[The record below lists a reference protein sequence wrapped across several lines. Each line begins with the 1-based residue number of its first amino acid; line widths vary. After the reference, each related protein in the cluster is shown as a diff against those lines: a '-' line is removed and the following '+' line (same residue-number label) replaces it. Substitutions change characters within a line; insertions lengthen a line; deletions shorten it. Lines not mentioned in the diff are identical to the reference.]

1 MSKELRICPGVGAR
15 KCGAFLAR
23 LDRDPHPT
31 CTRCRGRVCTR
42 DMTCDFCAVWSA
54 EQWALFAKKRSYK
67 ERKHRPSGSAPP
79 AQQTSPRAETSSGV
93 SRPGTSSSRPL
104 GGQGKQEGSQGAPGV
119 VSGGAPSPPAR
130 PRSSERGGSASRHL
144 SGVSGLASSS
154 PSPSGGGG
162 VEVARSRQTSHSRVS
177 ESVDSPSFSPHV
189 PRRENVRE
197 SSGSCSRAVS
207 SRDSRSSVREPR
219 KDRRAR
225 SRDGSSRGRRRLSR
239 SRSSSRSRSRGRER
253 TRRSSSASRSSRGR
267 SRRERS
273 RSSDRYR
280 SRSRR
285 DRSRSSDRYRS
296 RRDRSRR
303 ERSRS
308 VDRSRSRRERA
319 RSPARRGERR
329 DRLRSH
335 ASPSRSVDRSR
346 SIERL
351 PAPSARLRE
360 DGAGRLARRGAQ
372 EGVEAVASQP
382 PVAPGGSVDVT
393 PVAGGASMTALPSA
407 MKELARFFLN
417 LSGSSSL
424 GASGDSAGV
433 TASGAVLG
441 GLAGPSSSA
450 SGAATICGTAAT
462 PAGAGVLPD
471 ASDALPS
478 VSGEHRRRVRS
489 RSRGRRSRSSSD
501 GTDRRAKKR
510 SRRRSPSLERSS
522 RRREKRY
529 RSSSESSGDERAAAS
544 SPRARR
550 AHGGARAGGS
560 TWDYGRPRSY
570 ARVDPDQPGTRRRSP
585 GPSGVADDD
594 RSTTFES
601 VDFARDDSFRAVLG
615 LIREFHDMA
624 EPATVPGARCKTS
637 LASAYGLAADSYPA
651 FSLPLSPL
659 LSTLLIDINSDLS
672 KFMEDQTVHGFLPVP
687 GRRQR
692 RYYGTS
698 TSSFPGPYTVPPGLT
713 SITME
718 KASEVRKRSVSLSAS
733 QVSSLETMLSG
744 MCEVASWLD
753 WWLSTCGGYR
763 DLLPVESRADFE
775 RLMMSGS
782 RALEFLASQGCTAL
796 GNLVLSRRDA
806 LLADVRGTVPAEEV
820 ARLRYSPL
828 PLSASIFPHALLDSA
843 LLKMRA
849 AASDALVQRTL
860 HPPRIPRKPAASGQ
874 ASGSTTAR
882 SGQASTSGA
891 AQTQKQSA
899 PSSSSGQS
907 GLGKKKGKGKA
918 PFSSSSRGSGR
929 SGGKGKGA
937 GKKSACRGDSPHE
950 SWGLPVASLE
960 EVAGN
965 WSRDLGG
972 DRSSGWLPCP
982 VQGLSPPL
990 ARTPVSFPTYRAGS
1004 PRAQAL
1010 RQEVEAMLAKGAL
1023 EIARDPG
1030 PGFYSRLF
1038 LVEKA
1043 TGGWRPVIDLSHLN
1057 DFVQLTPFKMET
1069 VASVLLSVREG
1080 DFLASLDLKDAYFQI
1095 PIHGSSRKLLRFMS
1109 EGTVYQFKALYFGL
1123 STAPQVFT
1131 RVFAVVS
1138 AWAHARGIRLLRYL
1152 DDWLV
1157 LSSSE
1162 KKAKESIRELLSL
1175 CRTLGIVINEKK
1187 SDLVPSQSA
1196 KYLGMTIDTGAG
1208 KVFPSLARVEKFLTV
1223 AGRFCTMQSPPAQL
1237 WQVVLGHL
1245 ASLERLVPHGRL
1257 RMRSLQWHLK
1267 SQWSPESDP
1276 PSLPVALPE
1285 EARRDLSWWMVR
1297 DHLLVGVR
1305 FGTPAP
1311 DLHLYSDASSS
1322 GWGAHLLDQNVSR
1335 VWSAQEKLLHINL
1348 LEMKALFLA
1357 LQSFQE
1363 DVAGHHVT
1371 AMCDNS
1377 TVVAYINKQ
1386 GGTVS
1391 RPLCLLTSRLLRWT
1405 ESFDVHLEARYLPGE
1420 SNVLADV
1427 LSRRGQVVG
1436 TEWSLHPQVAR
1447 ALLRAWG
1454 NPSIDLF
1461 ATCLNAKLPLYC
1473 SLVPDPQ
1480 AVFEDAFRHPWD
1492 DLDLYAFPP
1501 FALVG
1506 RVIARV
1512 QQSSRVAMT
1521 LVAPLWPE
1529 KEWFADLLLLLT
1541 QPPLVLPCWDRLLR
1555 QPHCNLFHQGAH
1567 ALSLHAWR
1575 LSSDTTESRAF
1586 REGLLEFCQGSSE
1599 NLPLACTS
1607 RDGRSSVV
1615 GVVEGALLQS
1625 MPLYL

>member
-1 MSKELRICPGVGAR
+1 M
-15 KCGAFLAR
+15 
-23 LDRDPHPT
+23 
-31 CTRCRGRVCTR
+31 
-42 DMTCDFCAVWSA
+42 
-54 EQWALFAKKRSYK
+54 
-67 ERKHRPSGSAPP
+67 
-79 AQQTSPRAETSSGV
+79 
-93 SRPGTSSSRPL
+93 
-104 GGQGKQEGSQGAPGV
+104 
-119 VSGGAPSPPAR
+119 
-130 PRSSERGGSASRHL
+130 
-144 SGVSGLASSS
+144 
-154 PSPSGGGG
+154 
-162 VEVARSRQTSHSRVS
+162 EVARSRQTSHSRVS
-177 ESVDSPSFSPHV
+177 ESVDSPSFSLHV

-225 SRDGSSRGRRRLSR
+225 SREGSSRGRRRLSR

-253 TRRSSSASRSSRGR
+253 ARRSSSASRSSRGR

-280 SRSRR
+280 SRRGSSRSRR

-303 ERSRS
+303 ERS
-308 VDRSRSRRERA
+308 
-319 RSPARRGERR
+319 PACRGERR
-329 DRLRSH
+329 DRSRSH
-335 ASPSRSVDRSR
+335 ASLRRSVDRSW

-441 GLAGPSSSA
+441 GLAGPSSTA
-450 SGAATICGTAAT
+450 SGAATVCGMAAS

-501 GTDRRAKKR
+501 RTDRRAKKR

-529 RSSSESSGDERAAAS
+529 RSSSESSEDERAAAS

-560 TWDYGRPRSY
+560 TWDYGRPLSY
-570 ARVDPDQPGTRRRSP
+570 ARVDPDQSGNRRRSP

-624 EPATVPGARCKTS
+624 EPATVPGACCKTS

-659 LSTLLIDINSDLS
+659 LSTLLFDINSDLS

-806 LLADVRGTVPAEEV
+806 LLADVRGTVPGEEV

-828 PLSASIFPHALLDSA
+828 PLSVSIFPHALLDSA

-907 GLGKKKGKGKA
+907 GQGKKKGKGKA

-937 GKKSACRGDSPHE
+937 GKKSA
-950 SWGLPVASLE
+950 
-960 EVAGN
+960 
-965 WSRDLGG
+965 
-972 DRSSGWLPCP
+972 
-982 VQGLSPPL
+982 
-990 ARTPVSFPTYRAGS
+990 
-1004 PRAQAL
+1004 
-1010 RQEVEAMLAKGAL
+1010 
-1023 EIARDPG
+1023 
-1030 PGFYSRLF
+1030 
-1038 LVEKA
+1038 
-1043 TGGWRPVIDLSHLN
+1043 
-1057 DFVQLTPFKMET
+1057 
-1069 VASVLLSVREG
+1069 
-1080 DFLASLDLKDAYFQI
+1080 
-1095 PIHGSSRKLLRFMS
+1095 
-1109 EGTVYQFKALYFGL
+1109 
-1123 STAPQVFT
+1123 
-1131 RVFAVVS
+1131 
-1138 AWAHARGIRLLRYL
+1138 
-1152 DDWLV
+1152 
-1157 LSSSE
+1157 
-1162 KKAKESIRELLSL
+1162 
-1175 CRTLGIVINEKK
+1175 
-1187 SDLVPSQSA
+1187 
-1196 KYLGMTIDTGAG
+1196 
-1208 KVFPSLARVEKFLTV
+1208 
-1223 AGRFCTMQSPPAQL
+1223 
-1237 WQVVLGHL
+1237 
-1245 ASLERLVPHGRL
+1245 
-1257 RMRSLQWHLK
+1257 
-1267 SQWSPESDP
+1267 
-1276 PSLPVALPE
+1276 
-1285 EARRDLSWWMVR
+1285 
-1297 DHLLVGVR
+1297 
-1305 FGTPAP
+1305 
-1311 DLHLYSDASSS
+1311 
-1322 GWGAHLLDQNVSR
+1322 
-1335 VWSAQEKLLHINL
+1335 
-1348 LEMKALFLA
+1348 
-1357 LQSFQE
+1357 
-1363 DVAGHHVT
+1363 
-1371 AMCDNS
+1371 
-1377 TVVAYINKQ
+1377 
-1386 GGTVS
+1386 
-1391 RPLCLLTSRLLRWT
+1391 
-1405 ESFDVHLEARYLPGE
+1405 
-1420 SNVLADV
+1420 
-1427 LSRRGQVVG
+1427 
-1436 TEWSLHPQVAR
+1436 
-1447 ALLRAWG
+1447 
-1454 NPSIDLF
+1454 
-1461 ATCLNAKLPLYC
+1461 
-1473 SLVPDPQ
+1473 
-1480 AVFEDAFRHPWD
+1480 
-1492 DLDLYAFPP
+1492 
-1501 FALVG
+1501 
-1506 RVIARV
+1506 
-1512 QQSSRVAMT
+1512 
-1521 LVAPLWPE
+1521 
-1529 KEWFADLLLLLT
+1529 
-1541 QPPLVLPCWDRLLR
+1541 
-1555 QPHCNLFHQGAH
+1555 
-1567 ALSLHAWR
+1567 
-1575 LSSDTTESRAF
+1575 
-1586 REGLLEFCQGSSE
+1586 
-1599 NLPLACTS
+1599 
-1607 RDGRSSVV
+1607 
-1615 GVVEGALLQS
+1615 
-1625 MPLYL
+1625 

>member
-1 MSKELRICPGVGAR
+1 MSKDLRICPGVGSR

-31 CTRCRGRVCTR
+31 CARCRGRICTK

-54 EQWALFAKKRSYK
+54 EQWELFAKKRSYK
-67 ERKHRPSGSAPP
+67 ERKHRPSGSAPS

-93 SRPGTSSSRPL
+93 SRPGTSSSSRPL
-104 GGQGKQEGSQGAPGV
+104 GGQERGEGSQGAPGF

-130 PRSSERGGSASRHL
+130 PWSSERDGSASRHL
-144 SGVSGLASSS
+144 SGVSGLAPSS

-162 VEVARSRQTSHSRVS
+162 AGVACSRQTSHSRVS

-197 SSGSCSRAVS
+197 SSDSC
-207 SRDSRSSVREPR
+207 SRDSRSSGREPR
-219 KDRRAR
+219 KDKRAR
-225 SRDGSSRGRRRLSR
+225 SRESSSRGRRRRSR
-239 SRSSSRSRSRGRER
+239 SRSSSCSRSRGCER
-253 TRRSSSASRSSRGR
+253 ARRSSSASRSSRGR

-280 SRSRR
+280 SRRGSSRSRR

-308 VDRSRSRRERA
+308 FDRSRSRRERA

-329 DRLRSH
+329 DRSRSH
-335 ASPSRSVDRSR
+335 ASLNRSIDRSR

-351 PAPSARLRE
+351 PAPSAHWRE
-360 DGAGRLARRGAQ
+360 DEAGRLVRRGTQ

-441 GLAGPSSSA
+441 ELAGPSSSA
-450 SGAATICGTAAT
+450 SGAATVCGTAAT

-489 RSRGRRSRSSSD
+489 RSRDRRSRSSD
-501 GTDRRAKKR
+501 DRTDRRAKKR

-522 RRREKRY
+522 RCREKRY
-529 RSSSESSGDERAAAS
+529 RSSSDSSEDERAAA

-570 ARVDPDQPGTRRRSP
+570 ARVDPDQSGTRRRSP

-601 VDFARDDSFRAVLG
+601 VDFARDDSFRAVLA

-659 LSTLLIDINSDLS
+659 LSTLLVDINSDLS

-687 GRRQR
+687 GLRQR

-698 TSSFPGPYTVPPGLT
+698 TSSFPGPYSVPPGMT

-733 QVSSLETMLSG
+733 QVSSMETMLSG

-782 RALEFLASQGCTAL
+782 RALEFLASQGCTTL

-806 LLADVRGTVPAEEV
+806 LLADVRSTVPAEEV

-860 HPPRIPRKPAASGQ
+860 HPPRIPRKPEASGQ
-874 ASGSTTAR
+874 DSGSTTAR

-891 AQTQKQSA
+891 AQSSKQSTT
-899 PSSSSGQS
+899 SSSAGQS
-907 GLGKKKGKGKA
+907 GQGKKKGKGKA

-937 GKKSACRGDSPHE
+937 GKKSA
-950 SWGLPVASLE
+950 
-960 EVAGN
+960 
-965 WSRDLGG
+965 
-972 DRSSGWLPCP
+972 
-982 VQGLSPPL
+982 
-990 ARTPVSFPTYRAGS
+990 
-1004 PRAQAL
+1004 
-1010 RQEVEAMLAKGAL
+1010 
-1023 EIARDPG
+1023 
-1030 PGFYSRLF
+1030 
-1038 LVEKA
+1038 
-1043 TGGWRPVIDLSHLN
+1043 
-1057 DFVQLTPFKMET
+1057 
-1069 VASVLLSVREG
+1069 
-1080 DFLASLDLKDAYFQI
+1080 
-1095 PIHGSSRKLLRFMS
+1095 
-1109 EGTVYQFKALYFGL
+1109 
-1123 STAPQVFT
+1123 
-1131 RVFAVVS
+1131 
-1138 AWAHARGIRLLRYL
+1138 
-1152 DDWLV
+1152 
-1157 LSSSE
+1157 
-1162 KKAKESIRELLSL
+1162 
-1175 CRTLGIVINEKK
+1175 
-1187 SDLVPSQSA
+1187 
-1196 KYLGMTIDTGAG
+1196 
-1208 KVFPSLARVEKFLTV
+1208 
-1223 AGRFCTMQSPPAQL
+1223 
-1237 WQVVLGHL
+1237 
-1245 ASLERLVPHGRL
+1245 
-1257 RMRSLQWHLK
+1257 
-1267 SQWSPESDP
+1267 
-1276 PSLPVALPE
+1276 
-1285 EARRDLSWWMVR
+1285 
-1297 DHLLVGVR
+1297 
-1305 FGTPAP
+1305 
-1311 DLHLYSDASSS
+1311 
-1322 GWGAHLLDQNVSR
+1322 
-1335 VWSAQEKLLHINL
+1335 
-1348 LEMKALFLA
+1348 
-1357 LQSFQE
+1357 
-1363 DVAGHHVT
+1363 
-1371 AMCDNS
+1371 
-1377 TVVAYINKQ
+1377 
-1386 GGTVS
+1386 
-1391 RPLCLLTSRLLRWT
+1391 
-1405 ESFDVHLEARYLPGE
+1405 
-1420 SNVLADV
+1420 
-1427 LSRRGQVVG
+1427 
-1436 TEWSLHPQVAR
+1436 
-1447 ALLRAWG
+1447 
-1454 NPSIDLF
+1454 
-1461 ATCLNAKLPLYC
+1461 
-1473 SLVPDPQ
+1473 
-1480 AVFEDAFRHPWD
+1480 
-1492 DLDLYAFPP
+1492 
-1501 FALVG
+1501 
-1506 RVIARV
+1506 
-1512 QQSSRVAMT
+1512 
-1521 LVAPLWPE
+1521 
-1529 KEWFADLLLLLT
+1529 
-1541 QPPLVLPCWDRLLR
+1541 
-1555 QPHCNLFHQGAH
+1555 
-1567 ALSLHAWR
+1567 
-1575 LSSDTTESRAF
+1575 
-1586 REGLLEFCQGSSE
+1586 
-1599 NLPLACTS
+1599 
-1607 RDGRSSVV
+1607 
-1615 GVVEGALLQS
+1615 
-1625 MPLYL
+1625 

>member
-93 SRPGTSSSRPL
+93 SRPGTSSSSSRPL
-104 GGQGKQEGSQGAPGV
+104 GGQGRQEGSQGAPGV

-197 SSGSCSRAVS
+197 SSGFCSRAVS
-207 SRDSRSSVREPR
+207 SRDSRSSVHEPR

-225 SRDGSSRGRRRLSR
+225 SREGSSRGRRRLSR

-253 TRRSSSASRSSRGR
+253 GRRSSSASRSSRGR
-267 SRRERS
+267 SRQERS

-280 SRSRR
+280 SRRGSSRSRR

-303 ERSRS
+303 ER
-308 VDRSRSRRERA
+308 A
-319 RSPARRGERR
+319 HSPARRGERR
-329 DRLRSH
+329 DRSRSH
-335 ASPSRSVDRSR
+335 ASPSRSVDRSQ

-351 PAPSARLRE
+351 PAPSARLRD
-360 DGAGRLARRGAQ
+360 DGAGRLARRGTQ

-382 PVAPGGSVDVT
+382 PVAPGGAVDVT

-441 GLAGPSSSA
+441 DLAGPSSSA
-450 SGAATICGTAAT
+450 SGAATFCGTAAP
-462 PAGAGVLPD
+462 PAGTGVLPD

-501 GTDRRAKKR
+501 RTDRRAKKS

-522 RRREKRY
+522 RRWEKRY
-529 RSSSESSGDERAAAS
+529 RSSSELSEDERAAAS

-570 ARVDPDQPGTRRRSP
+570 VRVDPDQSGTRRCSP

-594 RSTTFES
+594 RSTTFKS

-637 LASAYGLAADSYPA
+637 LASAYGLAA

-698 TSSFPGPYTVPPGLT
+698 TSSFPGPYMVPPGLT

-907 GLGKKKGKGKA
+907 GQGKKKGKGKA

-937 GKKSACRGDSPHE
+937 GKKSA
-950 SWGLPVASLE
+950 
-960 EVAGN
+960 
-965 WSRDLGG
+965 
-972 DRSSGWLPCP
+972 
-982 VQGLSPPL
+982 
-990 ARTPVSFPTYRAGS
+990 
-1004 PRAQAL
+1004 
-1010 RQEVEAMLAKGAL
+1010 
-1023 EIARDPG
+1023 
-1030 PGFYSRLF
+1030 
-1038 LVEKA
+1038 
-1043 TGGWRPVIDLSHLN
+1043 
-1057 DFVQLTPFKMET
+1057 
-1069 VASVLLSVREG
+1069 
-1080 DFLASLDLKDAYFQI
+1080 
-1095 PIHGSSRKLLRFMS
+1095 
-1109 EGTVYQFKALYFGL
+1109 
-1123 STAPQVFT
+1123 
-1131 RVFAVVS
+1131 
-1138 AWAHARGIRLLRYL
+1138 
-1152 DDWLV
+1152 
-1157 LSSSE
+1157 
-1162 KKAKESIRELLSL
+1162 
-1175 CRTLGIVINEKK
+1175 
-1187 SDLVPSQSA
+1187 
-1196 KYLGMTIDTGAG
+1196 
-1208 KVFPSLARVEKFLTV
+1208 
-1223 AGRFCTMQSPPAQL
+1223 
-1237 WQVVLGHL
+1237 
-1245 ASLERLVPHGRL
+1245 
-1257 RMRSLQWHLK
+1257 
-1267 SQWSPESDP
+1267 
-1276 PSLPVALPE
+1276 
-1285 EARRDLSWWMVR
+1285 
-1297 DHLLVGVR
+1297 
-1305 FGTPAP
+1305 
-1311 DLHLYSDASSS
+1311 
-1322 GWGAHLLDQNVSR
+1322 
-1335 VWSAQEKLLHINL
+1335 
-1348 LEMKALFLA
+1348 
-1357 LQSFQE
+1357 
-1363 DVAGHHVT
+1363 
-1371 AMCDNS
+1371 
-1377 TVVAYINKQ
+1377 
-1386 GGTVS
+1386 
-1391 RPLCLLTSRLLRWT
+1391 
-1405 ESFDVHLEARYLPGE
+1405 
-1420 SNVLADV
+1420 
-1427 LSRRGQVVG
+1427 
-1436 TEWSLHPQVAR
+1436 
-1447 ALLRAWG
+1447 
-1454 NPSIDLF
+1454 
-1461 ATCLNAKLPLYC
+1461 
-1473 SLVPDPQ
+1473 
-1480 AVFEDAFRHPWD
+1480 
-1492 DLDLYAFPP
+1492 
-1501 FALVG
+1501 
-1506 RVIARV
+1506 
-1512 QQSSRVAMT
+1512 
-1521 LVAPLWPE
+1521 
-1529 KEWFADLLLLLT
+1529 
-1541 QPPLVLPCWDRLLR
+1541 
-1555 QPHCNLFHQGAH
+1555 
-1567 ALSLHAWR
+1567 
-1575 LSSDTTESRAF
+1575 
-1586 REGLLEFCQGSSE
+1586 
-1599 NLPLACTS
+1599 
-1607 RDGRSSVV
+1607 
-1615 GVVEGALLQS
+1615 
-1625 MPLYL
+1625 

>member
-1 MSKELRICPGVGAR
+1 M
-15 KCGAFLAR
+15 
-23 LDRDPHPT
+23 
-31 CTRCRGRVCTR
+31 
-42 DMTCDFCAVWSA
+42 
-54 EQWALFAKKRSYK
+54 
-67 ERKHRPSGSAPP
+67 
-79 AQQTSPRAETSSGV
+79 
-93 SRPGTSSSRPL
+93 
-104 GGQGKQEGSQGAPGV
+104 
-119 VSGGAPSPPAR
+119 
-130 PRSSERGGSASRHL
+130 
-144 SGVSGLASSS
+144 
-154 PSPSGGGG
+154 
-162 VEVARSRQTSHSRVS
+162 
-177 ESVDSPSFSPHV
+177 
-189 PRRENVRE
+189 
-197 SSGSCSRAVS
+197 
-207 SRDSRSSVREPR
+207 
-219 KDRRAR
+219 
-225 SRDGSSRGRRRLSR
+225 
-239 SRSSSRSRSRGRER
+239 
-253 TRRSSSASRSSRGR
+253 
-267 SRRERS
+267 
-273 RSSDRYR
+273 
-280 SRSRR
+280 
-285 DRSRSSDRYRS
+285 
-296 RRDRSRR
+296 
-303 ERSRS
+303 
-308 VDRSRSRRERA
+308 
-319 RSPARRGERR
+319 
-329 DRLRSH
+329 
-335 ASPSRSVDRSR
+335 
-346 SIERL
+346 
-351 PAPSARLRE
+351 
-360 DGAGRLARRGAQ
+360 
-372 EGVEAVASQP
+372 
-382 PVAPGGSVDVT
+382 
-393 PVAGGASMTALPSA
+393 
-407 MKELARFFLN
+407 
-417 LSGSSSL
+417 
-424 GASGDSAGV
+424 
-433 TASGAVLG
+433 
-441 GLAGPSSSA
+441 
-450 SGAATICGTAAT
+450 
-462 PAGAGVLPD
+462 
-471 ASDALPS
+471 
-478 VSGEHRRRVRS
+478 
-489 RSRGRRSRSSSD
+489 
-501 GTDRRAKKR
+501 
-510 SRRRSPSLERSS
+510 
-522 RRREKRY
+522 
-529 RSSSESSGDERAAAS
+529 
-544 SPRARR
+544 
-550 AHGGARAGGS
+550 
-560 TWDYGRPRSY
+560 
-570 ARVDPDQPGTRRRSP
+570 DPDQSGTRRRSP

-601 VDFARDDSFRAVLG
+601 VDFARDDSFRAVLA

-659 LSTLLIDINSDLS
+659 LSTLLVDINSDLS

-698 TSSFPGPYTVPPGLT
+698 TSSFPGPYSVPPGMT
-713 SITME
+713 SITLE
-718 KASEVRKRSVSLSAS
+718 KASEVRKRSVSLSTS
-733 QVSSLETMLSG
+733 QVSSMETMLSG

-782 RALEFLASQGCTAL
+782 RALEFLASQGCTTL

-806 LLADVRGTVPAEEV
+806 LLADVRSTVPAEEV

-891 AQTQKQSA
+891 AQASKQSA
-899 PSSSSGQS
+899 ASSSSGQS
-907 GLGKKKGKGKA
+907 GQGKKKGKGKA

-929 SGGKGKGA
+929 SGGKGKG
-937 GKKSACRGDSPHE
+937 
-950 SWGLPVASLE
+950 
-960 EVAGN
+960 
-965 WSRDLGG
+965 
-972 DRSSGWLPCP
+972 
-982 VQGLSPPL
+982 
-990 ARTPVSFPTYRAGS
+990 
-1004 PRAQAL
+1004 
-1010 RQEVEAMLAKGAL
+1010 
-1023 EIARDPG
+1023 
-1030 PGFYSRLF
+1030 
-1038 LVEKA
+1038 
-1043 TGGWRPVIDLSHLN
+1043 
-1057 DFVQLTPFKMET
+1057 
-1069 VASVLLSVREG
+1069 
-1080 DFLASLDLKDAYFQI
+1080 
-1095 PIHGSSRKLLRFMS
+1095 
-1109 EGTVYQFKALYFGL
+1109 
-1123 STAPQVFT
+1123 
-1131 RVFAVVS
+1131 
-1138 AWAHARGIRLLRYL
+1138 GI
-1152 DDWLV
+1152 
-1157 LSSSE
+1157 
-1162 KKAKESIRELLSL
+1162 
-1175 CRTLGIVINEKK
+1175 
-1187 SDLVPSQSA
+1187 
-1196 KYLGMTIDTGAG
+1196 
-1208 KVFPSLARVEKFLTV
+1208 
-1223 AGRFCTMQSPPAQL
+1223 
-1237 WQVVLGHL
+1237 
-1245 ASLERLVPHGRL
+1245 
-1257 RMRSLQWHLK
+1257 
-1267 SQWSPESDP
+1267 
-1276 PSLPVALPE
+1276 
-1285 EARRDLSWWMVR
+1285 
-1297 DHLLVGVR
+1297 R

-1322 GWGAHLLDQNVSR
+1322 GWGAHLLDQNVSG

-1357 LQSFQE
+1357 LQAFQE

-1377 TVVAYINKQ
+1377 MVVAYVNKQ

-1567 ALSLHAWR
+1567 ALNLHAWR

-1586 REGLLEFCQGSSE
+1586 REGLLESCQGSSE

-1625 MPLYL
+1625 TPLYL